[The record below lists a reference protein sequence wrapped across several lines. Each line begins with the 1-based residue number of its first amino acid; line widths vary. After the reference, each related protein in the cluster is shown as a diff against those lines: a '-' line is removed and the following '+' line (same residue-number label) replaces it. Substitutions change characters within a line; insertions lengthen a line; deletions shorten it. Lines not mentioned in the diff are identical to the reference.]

1 MYNVSLQNLMEKAFL
16 RKYSLTPSFFSE
28 HCLISGANLYCNL
41 DFYIKQEKKAI
52 RNRISLQTL
61 KKKNPCRHTQRKN
74 IEKEK

>member
-16 RKYSLTPSFFSE
+16 RKYSLTPSFFAE

-61 KKKNPCRHTQRKN
+61 KKKIHADIHKERT
-74 IEKEK
+74 EKEK